1 MIGESWMDDPERLWR
16 WRVRNLLLSEKKI
29 FEDGIEVERH
39 ADCGFVVREAGR
51 TVYTSPGGRKSF
63 DRSVEQCVA
72 FLVSRKDAEM
82 ALNEK
87 SIEALALLE
96 MAGGEGNLSEMGYT
110 RGMIGSL
117 VRYNL
122 IENRDGRHVL
132 TEAGRERLKAEGAA
146 PFLVELGDGAGVIVE
161 AAKSAVYGDG
171 KKPTRNLK
179 VRHTNGSRAPGLADA
194 ETVDLRE
201 LIGGCTD
208 CADCINKRVLDMLM
222 ARLPDARE
230 IYDLM
235 VALDEKLAGLRR

>member
-1 MIGESWMDDPERLWR
+1 MIGESWMDDPERLWT
-16 WRVRNLLLSEKKI
+16 WRVRNLLLSERKI
-29 FEDGIEVERH
+29 FEDGIELER
-39 ADCGFVVREAGR
+39 ATDREFIVRNGGR
-51 TVYTSPGGRKSF
+51 VIYISPGGR
-63 DRSVEQCVA
+63 RSLDKAVEQCVT

-82 ALNEK
+82 AMSEK

-96 MAGGEGNLSEMGYT
+96 TVGGEGNLSEMGYE
-110 RGMIGSL
+110 RGLIASL

-122 IENRDGRHVL
+122 IEKRDGLHVL
-132 TEAGRERLKAEGAA
+132 TEAGRERLREQGVKPFMAA
-146 PFLVELGDGAGVIVE
+146 MGDAGSVIVE
-161 AAKSAVYGDG
+161 AAKSAVYGEARL
-171 KKPTRNLK
+171 PTQNLK
-179 VRHTNGSRAPGLADA
+179 VRRSRGSQSPGLAEA

-208 CADCINKRVLDMLM
+208 CEDCINKRVLDMLM